1 MPAQDKSK
9 VLGNRLGIK
18 RLNNI
23 DLNTITEIGEFEI
36 SVSLPNLNTPLNIAD
51 GYWHLSNWRVDNN
64 PNYIMQTASI
74 GNVTTN
80 QFLNIYRRF
89 CSNGTWSSWY
99 QIAGSGLDMPSKKF
113 IDIPKPTWQSGIT
126 YTAPANGYLLLN
138 KIANDGN
145 SYIEIF
151 SLSYSNGWYSPQRY
165 NMRCLFPLNKG
176 ETAKI
181 NTNITNTEWELYRFI
196 YSNSEVPLNER

>member
-64 PNYIMQTASI
+64 PNYIMQMASI
-74 GNVTTN
+74 GNVTAN

-99 QIAGSGLDMPSKKF
+99 QIAGSGLDLPSKKF
-113 IDIPKPTWQSGIT
+113 IEFTPPISGET
-126 YTAPANGYLLLN
+126 YTAPANGYIYFAKLS
-138 KIANDGN
+138 GN
-145 SYIEIF
+145 SNERIALQNETSLLKTSIYSSATNQNLAVYI
-151 SLSYSNGWYSPQRY
+151 PV
-165 NMRCLFPLNKG
+165 NKDDIITFLYTITG
-176 ETAKI
+176 
-181 NTNITNTEWELYRFI
+181 NTDKCRFI
-196 YSNSEVPLNER
+196 YANSEVPLNER